1 MEGLVKFVLLCV
13 VLSGVSTVIGLE
25 DCTFP
30 AIFNFG
36 DSNSDAGVMEAAFP
50 LLKKP
55 YGDTYFHE
63 PSGRFSDGRN
73 IIDFIGNFFVFP
85 LTPSFYQLVK

>member
-1 MEGLVKFVLLCV
+1 MKFVLLCL

-36 DSNSDAGVMEAAFP
+36 DSNSDAGVMDAAFP
-50 LLKKP
+50 LYVNKP

-63 PSGRFSDGRN
+63 PSGRYSDGRN
-73 IIDFIGNFFVFP
+73 IIDFIGNFFVFL
-85 LTPSFYQLVK
+85 LTRSFYRLVK